1 MRRYTQLTQ
10 EQRYQI
16 EALKKAGLTQ
26 TEIAEQMG
34 VHKST
39 ISREIRRNRGQRGY
53 RASQAHRFSR
63 ARHHRPGV
71 RIQTEAWQKVETYLR
86 EDWSPEQISG
96 YLREQE
102 GIRISHEWIYQY
114 VYKDKKAGG
123 DLHRHLARR
132 SIVSAMAAERAAG
145 GRSRAEWA
153 SNSVQRL
160 WHNVHDWET
169 GRSIPSSGKPPKPLS
184 W

>member
-39 ISREIRRNRGQRGY
+39 ISREVCRNRGQRGY
-53 RASQAHRFSR
+53 RAKQAHRLSL

-71 RIQTEAWQKVETYLR
+71 RLQAHSTGQFKPGTPARNPSIRRLR
-86 EDWSPEQISG
+86 
-96 YLREQE
+96 
-102 GIRISHEWIYQY
+102 
-114 VYKDKKAGG
+114 
-123 DLHRHLARR
+123 
-132 SIVSAMAAERAAG
+132 
-145 GRSRAEWA
+145 
-153 SNSVQRL
+153 
-160 WHNVHDWET
+160 
-169 GRSIPSSGKPPKPLS
+169 
-184 W
+184 